1 MKKLLKR
8 FCLGFLNELKEWKVI
23 LLIVLMF
30 VVAFKSPSQYKDFI
44 AIAVFVIYSAII
56 YFFFGGYG
64 NDYDKYDFKNFKFI
78 TIRKVIFY
86 IALLIFLDIFVNEA
100 RVLHGFFDAWTCQG
114 SPPVSSGCYNLRK

>member
-56 YFFFGGYG
+56 FFFLVVTVMTMT
-64 NDYDKYDFKNFKFI
+64 N
-78 TIRKVIFY
+78 TILKI
-86 IALLIFLDIFVNEA
+86 L
-100 RVLHGFFDAWTCQG
+100 
-114 SPPVSSGCYNLRK
+114 NL